1 MMSSEST
8 AFGLHTPL
16 TVPRPSYGRTE
27 DVQIQKRIGQTATLI
42 RGKRGA
48 KTLFFKLL
56 RSTDGQD
63 LVEYAVLTSLISLVA
78 VVAVGTLGTAIGG
91 VFQVVADQLEQ

>member
-1 MMSSEST
+1 MVHMENQMGRET
-8 AFGLHTPL
+8 AG
-16 TVPRPSYGRTE
+16 S
-27 DVQIQKRIGQTATLI
+27 I
-42 RGKRGA
+42 RERRRA
-48 KTLFFKLL
+48 KALCLELL
-56 RSTDGQD
+56 RRSDDQD